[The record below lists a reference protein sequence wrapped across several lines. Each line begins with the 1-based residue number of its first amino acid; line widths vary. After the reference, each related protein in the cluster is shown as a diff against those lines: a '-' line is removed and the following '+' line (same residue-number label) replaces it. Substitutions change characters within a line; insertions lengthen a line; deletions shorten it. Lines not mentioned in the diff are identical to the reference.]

1 MPESNPP
8 ITGSAPR
15 SGPAPTANQYRVE
28 LGADFTPATAKQ
40 MEQLRAIE
48 QERKKWD
55 KSYID
60 AETAHSIP
68 QEVVDASPDLA
79 HRIRNSQ
86 VDWPENRA
94 SATEAL
100 GPLVGGEGQ
109 TIEVRK
115 VNTEDLFQ
123 THGAQGPGPGAEG
136 EGTD

>member
-1 MPESNPP
+1 MSDEQPP

-15 SGPAPTANQYRVE
+15 SGPAPTATLHRVE
-28 LGADFTPATAKQ
+28 LGADYTPATAKQ
-40 MEQLRAIE
+40 METLKAIE
-48 QERKKWD
+48 SERKKWD

-79 HRIRNSQ
+79 NRIRNSQ
-86 VDWPENRA
+86 EDWPENRA

-100 GPLVGGEGQ
+100 GPLVGGNGES
-109 TIEVRK
+109 IEVRK

-123 THGAQGPGPGAEG
+123 SHGAQGPGSQET
-136 EGTD
+136 EHES